1 MHIFL
6 SLQGSH
12 KSTSLIAAVLEPSLY
27 SAAATTVSAFIVKQS
42 KPEGYGTSWYSLKH
56 KHPQMKKCNLAI
68 KQHAPPFNLSQ
79 QSSYLNAYKTTVQFI
94 LSWFSLRYVIIWKS
108 HEENFTLSTQLKKK
122 YDQSLLQNI
131 RLMAFRKDPV
141 LFFFQVFLNLWFDWQ
156 KWKSVQFGET
166 QSGQYLSLKWL
177 ATRQASVE
185 PCDPNLK
192 MDQEDSPPLPCALWH
207 VVSVLNT
214 KLPIQKLS
222 SLHTF

>member
-1 MHIFL
+1 MRELLLLSYLVSLKYSPPVVKLKVNMHIFL

-94 LSWFSLRYVIIWKS
+94 LSWFSLRYVIIWKAQ
-108 HEENFTLSTQLKKK
+108 EENFTLSTQLKKK
-122 YDQSLLQNI
+122 I
-131 RLMAFRKDPV
+131 WPV
-141 LFFFQVFLNLWFDWQ
+141 LASEYKANGFPEGSGAVFLSSIFKLVGLIGKSESQCNLG
-156 KWKSVQFGET
+156 KR
-166 QSGQYLSLKWL
+166 SL
-177 ATRQASVE
+177 AS
-185 PCDPNLK
+185 
-192 MDQEDSPPLPCALWH
+192 
-207 VVSVLNT
+207 
-214 KLPIQKLS
+214 I
-222 SLHTF
+222 

>member
-94 LSWFSLRYVIIWKS
+94 LSWFSLRYVIIWKA

-122 YDQSLLQNI
+122 KI
-131 RLMAFRKDPV
+131 WPV
-141 LFFFQVFLNLWFDWQ
+141 LASEYKANGFPEGSGAVFLSSIFKL
-156 KWKSVQFGET
+156 VV
-166 QSGQYLSLKWL
+166 WL
-177 ATRQASVE
+177 AKVKVSAIWGNAVW
-185 PCDPNLK
+185 PVFKPK
-192 MDQEDSPPLPCALWH
+192 MTSYKAGFCRAMRSQSKDGSGGFSSSPLCFVACGFCAEH
-207 VVSVLNT
+207 
-214 KLPIQKLS
+214 
-222 SLHTF
+222 